1 MTSAIMEEWILS
13 FNGRMKSQGRKVIL
27 FLDNATCHPRI
38 DLSNVKLAYFP
49 PITTS
54 ITQPID
60 QGIIYTLKSFYRKF
74 VLQSL
79 VAKIKTCTS
88 VSQLVKQIN
97 VLDAVNWIDQAKKKI
112 LPETVKKCF
121 LKAGFPAHAS
131 ADTQD
136 VTVENLQA
144 ISDLCKQG
152 NLPDNAEDVVNFDNE
167 LATTEDIQ
175 SAADIAAENS
185 RCEVMEEMDDDDD
198 EGNGRELKIGTL
210 EKHYL
215 L

>member
-1 MTSAIMEEWILS
+1 M
-13 FNGRMKSQGRKVIL
+13 
-27 FLDNATCHPRI
+27 
-38 DLSNVKLAYFP
+38 
-49 PITTS
+49 
-54 ITQPID
+54 
-60 QGIIYTLKSFYRKF
+60 
-74 VLQSL
+74 
-79 VAKIKTCTS
+79 
-88 VSQLVKQIN
+88 
-97 VLDAVNWIDQAKKKI
+97 
-112 LPETVKKCF
+112 KKCF

-198 EGNGRELKIGTL
+198 DEGNERELKIRTFGEALSVVSDLQEFAASKNVPELLELMQDAKEIIQRSLVKKSRQCTL
-210 EKHYL
+210 KDMWGQRN
-215 L
+215 

>member
-13 FNGRMKSQGRKVIL
+13 SNGRMKSQGRKVIL

-38 DLSNVKLAYFP
+38 DSSNVKLAYFP
-49 PITTS
+49 PNTTS
-54 ITQPID
+54 VTQPID

-79 VAKIKTCTS
+79 VAKMNTCTS

-97 VLDAVNWIDQAKKKI
+97 VLVAVNWIHQAKKKI
-112 LPETVKKCF
+112 LPERVKKCF

-136 VTVENLQA
+136 VTVENYRQFL
-144 ISDLCKQG
+144 ISVSKEICQ
-152 NLPDNAEDVVNFDNE
+152 
-167 LATTEDIQ
+167 I
-175 SAADIAAENS
+175 
-185 RCEVMEEMDDDDD
+185 M
-198 EGNGRELKIGTL
+198 LKM
-210 EKHYL
+210 
-215 L
+215 